1 MHLRISTCSSEWYQ
15 LAQVSE
21 WNTQNLLKE
30 HQPVS
35 RKERKKV
42 ADSSETN
49 GFEIIPP
56 ETKNE
61 AAYKHP
67 VNTKNLEV

>member
-49 GFEIIPP
+49 CFEIIPP